1 MKIIQ
6 DIYTKNIIS
15 TSVDSFIVGQTSVF
29 GEVITIETKSDF
41 DVVWVK
47 TNSENNQKDGLGAFL
62 NYLES
67 VVLDRKNNPTDKSY
81 TSSLLARGI
90 NKVAQKVGEEA
101 VEVVIEAKD
110 DNKDLFLNESS
121 DLLYH
126 IVVLIVAKGYTL
138 DEVIGVLKDRH

>member
-1 MKIIQ
+1 MKIVQ
-6 DIYTKNIIS
+6 DIYTKNILAIDVKS
-15 TSVDSFIVGQTSVF
+15 DFTIGQQSNF
-29 GEVITIETKSDF
+29 GEVVSIEQKTDF
-41 DVVWVK
+41 QIVWVK
-47 TNSENNQKDGLGAFL
+47 SNSKQENLGAFL

-67 VVLDRKNNPTDKSY
+67 IILDRKNNPSEKSY

-126 IVVLIVAKGYTL
+126 ILVLIVAKGYTL
-138 DEVIGVLKDRH
+138 DEVISVLKDRH